1 MSEEEYEA
9 EWGSDPEEEPQNEDP
24 DQIEID
30 NAYYEALD
38 IMKSNQASALE
49 KLQLVILLEDS
60 RASQDHSFDSLK
72 HIVILHMQLK
82 QFNEMIEQ
90 TKRLL

>member
-1 MSEEEYEA
+1 
-9 EWGSDPEEEPQNEDP
+9 
-24 DQIEID
+24 
-30 NAYYEALD
+30 
-38 IMKSNQASALE
+38 MKSNQASALE

>member
-38 IMKSNQASALE
+38 IMKSN
-49 KLQLVILLEDS
+49 
-60 RASQDHSFDSLK
+60 
-72 HIVILHMQLK
+72 
-82 QFNEMIEQ
+82 
-90 TKRLL
+90 